1 MKAHISKEQVEHIA
15 WLARLKLTEEE
26 KKKFTIMF
34 NDILEYF
41 RKIDEVDTTD
51 IEYTFQGVQIKN
63 VTRDDTVR
71 PSLSS
76 EEALKNAPRKEKN
89 YIKAP
94 RMA

>member
-41 RKIDEVDTTD
+41 RKIDEVDTND